1 MTPVGLT
8 EDEEH
13 FADADERE
21 IRRIHWCAVMD
32 EVADALTA

>member
-1 MTPVGLT
+1 VTPVGLT

-21 IRRIHWCAVMD
+21 IRRIHWRA
-32 EVADALTA
+32 